1 MDPQSIAKSSVDL
14 NLKLMKWRLV
24 PEMDL
29 GKVGTFIELL
39 TWFKA
44 AIVTMLTSLL
54 WNSSCSRPKRW
65 LNF

>member
-29 GKVGTFIELL
+29 GKVVAYCLESITF
-39 TWFKA
+39 
-44 AIVTMLTSLL
+44 
-54 WNSSCSRPKRW
+54 
-65 LNF
+65 